1 MGTLR
6 RREALWAYALL
17 FPTIVL
23 FLVFMAGP
31 LVASFLISLMHW
43 SLLSPPRWAGLGQ
56 YQHLLHDS
64 AFWTAV
70 GNTAYF
76 TAGTVLPRLVLALL
90 LALAL
95 NRKMRARNLYRT
107 IYFLPV
113 VSMLVAVALV
123 WSWLYSPQDGL
134 INYALALVHL
144 PQPAWLSST
153 RWAMPAIIIM
163 SIWKT
168 VGYDMILYLAGLQSI
183 PEHLYEAARI
193 DGANRWNLFQHITFP
208 LLTPTTFFVLVVSVI
223 GSFQVFDQ
231 AYIMTQGGPGYAT
244 TTLVYY
250 IYNNAFQWFHMGY
263 ASAQAW
269 VLLVLV
275 LGMTLLQLWGQRRWV
290 FYQ

>member
-1 MGTLR
+1 M
-6 RREALWAYALL
+6 WAYSLL
-17 FPTIVL
+17 FPSMAL
-23 FLVFMAGP
+23 FLVFTAVP
-31 LVASFLISLMHW
+31 LVASFLLSFTHW
-43 SLLSPPRWAGLGQ
+43 SLLAPPQWAGLEQ
-56 YQHLLHDS
+56 YAKLLHDG
-64 AFWTAV
+64 AFWTSV
-70 GNTAYF
+70 GNTLYF
-76 TAGTVLPRLVLALL
+76 TVGSVPPKLALALL

-95 NRKMRARNLYRT
+95 NRKMHARNLYRT
-107 IYFLPV
+107 MYFLPV

-123 WSWLYSPQDGL
+123 WSWLYNPQDGL

-144 PQPAWLSST
+144 PQPAWLAST
-153 RWAMPAIIIM
+153 RWAMPAVILM

-183 PEHLYEAARI
+183 PEHLYEAAKI

-208 LLTPTTFFVLVVSVI
+208 LITPTTFFVLVVSVI

-231 AYIMTQGGPGYAT
+231 AYIMTQGGPGYTT

-269 VLLVLV
+269 ILLILV